1 MWHNASQHPPNI
13 NMTWDA
19 VNLEYNQK
27 RKYEPVEMCS
37 QEAVT
42 VSLPESQPHEYDG
55 WGGNA
60 DVQASGKFL
69 ASDETNLSMFRVG
82 GDCVLALSE
91 LLIKNSGRSNII
103 NSYSKID
110 KM

>member
-1 MWHNASQHPPNI
+1 
-13 NMTWDA
+13 
-19 VNLEYNQK
+19 
-27 RKYEPVEMCS
+27 
-37 QEAVT
+37 
-42 VSLPESQPHEYDG
+42 
-55 WGGNA
+55 
-60 DVQASGKFL
+60 
-69 ASDETNLSMFRVG
+69 MFRVG